1 MKYQYILFDFG
12 GVLVESNEIRFNGF
26 RKLFMG
32 NPADATE
39 PEATVTSFP
48 MLTPCS
54 IVELGPIKVLLPT

>member
-1 MKYQYILFDFG
+1 MCA
-12 GVLVESNEIRFNGF
+12 VMVESNEIRFNGF